1 MVGSCHRE
9 QELVALWLMRR
20 IITMDYATS
29 SATQSAVLAD
39 QMEIL
44 DNRIPLLLGSTSVNS
59 LQVSKGKAESS
70 VSLRR
75 AFLV

>member
-1 MVGSCHRE
+1 
-9 QELVALWLMRR
+9 MRR

-59 LQVSKGKAESS
+59 LQVSKGKAEYS